1 MAAES
6 EVGGTGAGET
16 LPSVGDSELD
26 GLVRQWMGWDKTEA
40 TRGVLKQLVL
50 DKNVEE
56 IRSRLG
62 QRMAFGTAGLRSRMG
77 MGFSQMNDLT
87 IIQTAQGF
95 LRYLQKTFPD
105 LQKTGIVIGFD
116 SRHNSQRFAQLTA
129 GIFLHAEVP
138 VFLFSKICPT
148 PYVPYS
154 VLHLGCSAGVMV
166 TASHNPK
173 EDNGYKVYWSNGSQ
187 ITSPHDKG
195 IASSISA
202 NLEPWQTSW
211 DVSVCEQSP
220 LCQDPMDRIT
230 QAYYQDLQN
239 YCCHRE
245 NNQQTSVKFT
255 YTAMHGVG
263 YQFEVQAFQAF
274 SLPSFIP
281 VEEQIKPDPEFPTVK
296 FPNPEEGKSALDLAM
311 QTAEKHGSSVILA
324 NDPDADRLAV
334 AERQNGSW
342 KVFTGNELGALLG
355 WWAWQCWRQK
365 NPDKDTKDVW
375 MIASTVSSKILRA
388 IAIKES
394 FNFEETLTGF
404 KWMGNKA
411 DELMKKGQTVLLAF
425 EEAIGFMYGTN
436 VLDKDGISASVVMAE
451 MTCWLASQKLSL
463 TQQLNRIFETYG
475 YHTSENSYYIC
486 HDPPTITK
494 MFDRM
499 RNWDGKTGQ
508 YPSSCGPYKIKNI
521 RDLTAGY
528 DNSKPD
534 NKPVLPTSKASQMI
548 TFSFENGCVAT
559 LRTSGTEPK
568 IKYYTEMCLP
578 PGTGGSPESVAA
590 ELHAMVET
598 MVKELLQ
605 PEVNGLIARSG

>member
-1 MAAES
+1 MATETG
-6 EVGGTGAGET
+6 VGGAGSGET
-16 LPSVGDSELD
+16 LPSVGDAELD
-26 GLVRQWMGWDKTEA
+26 GLVRQWMAWDKTEA

-50 DKNVEE
+50 DKNVDE

-87 IIQTAQGF
+87 ILQTAQGF

-105 LQKTGIVIGFD
+105 LQKTGLVIGYD

-195 IASSISA
+195 IASSIDA
-202 NLEPWQTSW
+202 NLEPWPTSW
-211 DVSVCEQSP
+211 DVSICEQSP

-230 QAYYQDLQN
+230 KAYYQDIQN

-245 NNQQTSVKFT
+245 NNQKTSVKFT

-274 SLPSFIP
+274 SLPSVIP
-281 VEEQIKPDPEFPTVK
+281 VEEQIIPDPEFPTVK
-296 FPNPEEGKSALDLAM
+296 FPNPEEGKSALDLSM

-334 AERQNGSW
+334 AEKQNGSW

-365 NPDKDTKDVW
+365 NPDKDAKDVW

-394 FNFEETLTGF
+394 FNFEVRI
-404 KWMGNKA
+404 A
-411 DELMKKGQTVLLAF
+411 TVNLEMSYKLG
-425 EEAIGFMYGTN
+425 GFMYGTN

-451 MTCWLASQKLSL
+451 MTCWLASQNISL
-463 TQQLNRIFETYG
+463 TQQLGRIFET
-475 YHTSENSYYIC
+475 HNSYYIC

-494 MFDRM
+494 MFERM

-508 YPSSCGPYKIKNI
+508 YPSSCGPYKIKHI